1 MAYRQNNPAS
11 TGGRPNYGG
20 GSGGDYGQRGQSYD
34 RGGVSGSEKEY
45 IRKVRA
51 VKSLGDIGIDEIA
64 KEDGIAELA
73 AKDFKTLK
81 PSQLRRVFDVVK
93 KIDYTLVDKSW
104 DGVEADFYMIRPIL
118 AYAKGR
124 DLIPDDFYTLITIAM
139 QKVPVGDDAQKKKN
153 YRTFVNLLES
163 IVAYH
168 KYYHKERS

>member
-1 MAYRQNNPAS
+1 MAYRQNNQAS
-11 TGGRPNYGG
+11 TGGRPSYGS
-20 GSGGDYGQRGQSYD
+20 GSGGDYRPGGRSYD
-34 RGGVSGSEKEY
+34 RDGGSGGEKEY

-64 KEDGIAELA
+64 KEDGIAEQA
-73 AKDFKTLK
+73 AKEFERLK

-104 DGVEADFYMIRPIL
+104 TDVEADFHMIRPLL

-124 DLIPDDFYTLITIAM
+124 DLIPDDFYTLVTIAM
-139 QKVPVGDDAQKKKN
+139 QKVPVGDDDQKKKN
-153 YRTFVNLLES
+153 YRIFVKLLES

-168 KYYHKERS
+168 KYYYKERT